1 MARTQADDYE
11 EKRAAIRD
19 SAAMLFAQKGF
30 AAASIAEIARASGV
44 SKSLIYHYYGAK
56 DEILFDLMS
65 AHVRELFAVASE
77 PSQEEPHAAFRSL
90 TRRLLARYVG
100 AAAKQKVLLDELQ
113 ALPEQRRRA
122 IIETQRAIIARVEAA
137 LCAAR
142 PALAADRALLR
153 VKAMLYFGMLNWTH
167 TWFDPAGAV
176 SRERLADMAAETI
189 LQSAP

>member
-19 SAAMLFAQKGF
+19 SAATLFAQKGF

-44 SKSLIYHYYGAK
+44 SKSLIYHYYNAK
-56 DEILFDLMS
+56 DDILFDLMS
-65 AHVRELFAVASE
+65 AHVQELFAVASE
-77 PSQEEPHAAFRSL
+77 PSPEEPQAAFKVL

-100 AAAKQKVLLDELQ
+100 AAAKQKVLLDELH
-113 ALPEQRRRA
+113 ALPETRRRA
-122 IIETQRAIIARVEAA
+122 IVETQRAIIARVETA

-142 PALAADRALLR
+142 PALAADGALLR

-167 TWFDPAGAV
+167 TWFDPDGPV
-176 SRERLADMAAETI
+176 TRERLADMAAETI
-189 LQSAP
+189 LNAP